1 MVNMKE
7 KLKGINY
14 KVRRSNINLI
24 GRPDGDYMGTERE
37 ALFEKI
43 MAENIP
49 ELIKR
54 H

>member
-7 KLKGINY
+7 KFKGINY
-14 KVRRSNINLI
+14 KVRRSNRNLI
-24 GRPDGDYMGTERE
+24 GCPDGNYMDTKRE
-37 ALFEKI
+37 TLFEKI